1 MRPINSCSFNSSR
14 YFGLFRSNV
23 NGWGFFSPVLQ
34 RRSPLPFCLH
44 GICSSLLS
52 QLFHFGFQPSF
63 STEDT
68 CKRRYYFFIITLTFF
83 DLLGFFLVPFLIQ
96 SLSFCNHS
104 LSKFSLFC
112 HLLHL
117 QQPGNSL
124 KLRVRCSSSSSK
136 HEIQVVWRPP
146 QPCSIQKIGAWRNS
160 AALLAGRAQ
169 INNNLKMTQ
178 KRSKFQSMTLY
189 CSTLLYST

>member
-1 MRPINSCSFNSSR
+1 MEGLVGSPATSHRGGDWLFSRKSWYCTKLAESSLSIPAMLIYQQRKASLSGVGDRGKGTMRPINSCSFNSSR

-83 DLLGFFLVPFLIQ
+83 DLLGFFLVPFLI
-96 SLSFCNHS
+96 
-104 LSKFSLFC
+104 
-112 HLLHL
+112 
-117 QQPGNSL
+117 
-124 KLRVRCSSSSSK
+124 
-136 HEIQVVWRPP
+136 
-146 QPCSIQKIGAWRNS
+146 
-160 AALLAGRAQ
+160 
-169 INNNLKMTQ
+169 
-178 KRSKFQSMTLY
+178 
-189 CSTLLYST
+189 